1 MNIENMEQEFPKMPQ
16 SMRDMI
22 EKEVE
27 KQVKITPQK
36 GYFSLKKAVVA
47 SLAATFILG
56 TTIFAG
62 TKLYRMSSSPQGNY
76 GRMTAIEKTDGTEN
90 TGKTDAQASQ
100 LTAQDATQNVAP
112 VAMKLSY
119 LPDGMKETEEGKY
132 SYEQT
137 PGQGGI
143 SIVFYQMD
151 TGDESFGMQDDYV
164 TESENI
170 QVGNHD
176 GVYIK
181 KQNTSDQDKAF
192 DQMIYVTY
200 PEYHYVMQMYIGHDV
215 TKEEACK
222 VAEGIVLA
230 SAEELSDGTVIH
242 PYNWSDYEAT
252 VAEDMKEDS
261 EDGELKTTATAD
273 EMKNLHKIGEEF
285 AVQGETGGEAKN
297 LWIKVTDVKVTDDT
311 GILDPAFVDRDMIG
325 TDENGKLI
333 PDTVS
338 YIKSGDGVNTLD
350 EVISSRE
357 VPKKL
362 VYVTLE
368 YSNTGD
374 TEMKDILFFNSV
386 MKIKEENGIY
396 EICGAE
402 QPKEGEIWDTV
413 SSDSSSLEYG
423 EEMRYFDV
431 TGGERGNN
439 YFDSIKAGE
448 TKTLHVGFV
457 VDEDVLPYLY
467 LNTSTSGCGYE
478 FMEQDLEQGLVDI
491 RQ

>member
-27 KQVKITPQK
+27 KQVKVTPQK

-47 SLAATFILG
+47 SLAATFVLG

-90 TGKTDAQASQ
+90 TGKTDDQASQ
-100 LTAQDATQNVAP
+100 LTAQNATQNVAP

-176 GVYIK
+176 GVYEK
-181 KQNTSDQDKAF
+181 MQNIVGDDSAF

-200 PEYHYVMQMYIGHDV
+200 PEYHYVMQMYVGHDV

-222 VAEGIVLA
+222 VAEGIILA
-230 SAEELSDGTVIH
+230 PSEELADGTVIS
-242 PYNWSDYEAT
+242 PYNWSDYEDAM
-252 VAEDMKEDS
+252 AENSGED
-261 EDGELKTTATAD
+261 EALKTTATAE

-285 AVQGETGGEAKN
+285 AVTGEADGESQN
-297 LWIKVTDVKVTDDT
+297 LRIKVTDVKVTDDVA
-311 GILDPAFVDRDMIG
+311 ILDPVFMDRDMLDV
-325 TDENGKLI
+325 DENGKLL
-333 PDTVS
+333 PDTIS
-338 YIKSGDGVNTLD
+338 YIKAGDGINTLD

-357 VPKKL
+357 VPRKL

-368 YSNTGD
+368 YTNAGETD
-374 TEMKDILFFNSV
+374 LKDVLFFDSV
-386 MKIKEENGIY
+386 MKIREKDGVY
-396 EICGAE
+396 EICGGE
-402 QPKEGEIWDTV
+402 QPKEGDVWDTV
-413 SSDSSSLEYG
+413 QADSSSLEHG
-423 EEMRYFDV
+423 EEMAYYDV

-439 YFDSIKAGE
+439 YFGSIKAGE
-448 TKTLHVGFV
+448 TKILHVGFV
-457 VDEDVLPYLY
+457 VDEDALPYLY
-467 LNTSTSGCGYE
+467 LNTGTSGSSYT
-478 FMEQDLEQGLVDI
+478 FTEQDLAQGLVDI

>member
-181 KQNTSDQDKAF
+181 KQNTSDR
-192 DQMIYVTY
+192 
-200 PEYHYVMQMYIGHDV
+200 
-215 TKEEACK
+215 
-222 VAEGIVLA
+222 
-230 SAEELSDGTVIH
+230 
-242 PYNWSDYEAT
+242 
-252 VAEDMKEDS
+252 
-261 EDGELKTTATAD
+261 
-273 EMKNLHKIGEEF
+273 
-285 AVQGETGGEAKN
+285 
-297 LWIKVTDVKVTDDT
+297 IKH
-311 GILDPAFVDRDMIG
+311 
-325 TDENGKLI
+325 LI
-333 PDTVS
+333 
-338 YIKSGDGVNTLD
+338 
-350 EVISSRE
+350 R
-357 VPKKL
+357 
-362 VYVTLE
+362 
-368 YSNTGD
+368 
-374 TEMKDILFFNSV
+374 
-386 MKIKEENGIY
+386 
-396 EICGAE
+396 
-402 QPKEGEIWDTV
+402 
-413 SSDSSSLEYG
+413 
-423 EEMRYFDV
+423 
-431 TGGERGNN
+431 
-439 YFDSIKAGE
+439 
-448 TKTLHVGFV
+448 
-457 VDEDVLPYLY
+457 
-467 LNTSTSGCGYE
+467 
-478 FMEQDLEQGLVDI
+478 
-491 RQ
+491 

>member
-27 KQVKITPQK
+27 KQVKVTPRR

-47 SLAATFILG
+47 SLAATLVLG

-76 GRMTAIEKTDGTEN
+76 GMTTKIKKTDTTEN
-90 TGKTDAQASQ
+90 TEKIDPAPQ
-100 LTAQDATQNVAP
+100 L
-112 VAMKLSY
+112 AMKLSY
-119 LPDGMKETEEGKY
+119 LPDGMTETEEGKY

-151 TGDESFGMQDDYV
+151 TGDEAFWMQDHYV

-176 GVYIK
+176 GVYEK
-181 KQNTSDQDKAF
+181 MQNIVGDDSAF

-402 QPKEGEIWDTV
+402 QPKEGETWDTV
-413 SSDSSSLEYG
+413 RSDSSSLEYG

>member
-27 KQVKITPQK
+27 KQVKVTPQK

-47 SLAATFILG
+47 SLAATFVLG

-76 GRMTAIEKTDGTEN
+76 GMTTKIEKTDATEN
-90 TGKTDAQASQ
+90 TTKMEMAPQ
-100 LTAQDATQNVAP
+100 L
-112 VAMKLSY
+112 AMKLSY
-119 LPDGMKETEEGKY
+119 LPDGMTETEEGKY

-151 TGDESFGMQDDYV
+151 TGDETFWMQDNYV
-164 TESENI
+164 TENENI
-170 QVGNHD
+170 QVGSHD
-176 GVYIK
+176 GVYAK
-181 KQNTSDQDKAF
+181 MQNTMGDDTAF

-215 TKEEACK
+215 TKEDACK
-222 VAEGIVLA
+222 VAEGIIIA
-230 SAEELSDGTVIH
+230 PAEELADGTVIS
-242 PYNWSDYEAT
+242 PYNWSDYEEAM
-252 VAEDMKEDS
+252 AEDSDED
-261 EDGELKTTATAD
+261 DELKTTATAE
-273 EMKNLHKIGEEF
+273 EMKHLHKIGEEF
-285 AVQGETGGEAKN
+285 AVTGDADGESQN
-297 LWIKVTDVKVTDDT
+297 LQIKVTDVKVMDDVA
-311 GILDPAFVDRDMIG
+311 ILDPAFVDRDMIG

-402 QPKEGEIWDTV
+402 QPKEGETWDTV

-457 VDEDVLPYLY
+457 VDEDALPYLY

>member
-27 KQVKITPQK
+27 KQVKVTPQK

-47 SLAATFILG
+47 SLAATFVLG

-90 TGKTDAQASQ
+90 TGKTDDQASQ
-100 LTAQDATQNVAP
+100 LTAQNATQNVAP

-192 DQMIYVTY
+192 DQMIYVAY

-242 PYNWSDYEAT
+242 PYNWSDYEDAM
-252 VAEDMKEDS
+252 AENSGED
-261 EDGELKTTATAD
+261 EALKTTVTAE

-285 AVQGETGGEAKN
+285 AVTGEADGESQN
-297 LWIKVTDVKVTDDT
+297 LRIKVTDVKVTDDVA
-311 GILDPAFVDRDMIG
+311 ILDPVFMNRDMLDV
-325 TDENGKLI
+325 DENGKLL
-333 PDTVS
+333 PDTIS
-338 YIKSGDGVNTLD
+338 YIKAGDGINTLD

-357 VPKKL
+357 VPRKL

-368 YSNTGD
+368 YTNAGE
-374 TEMKDILFFNSV
+374 TELTDVLFFSSV
-386 MKIKEENGIY
+386 MKIREENEVY
-396 EICGAE
+396 EICGGE
-402 QPKEGEIWDTV
+402 QPKEGDVWDTV
-413 SSDSSSLEYG
+413 QADSSSLEHG
-423 EEMRYFDV
+423 EEMAYYDV

-448 TKTLHVGFV
+448 TKILHVGFV
-457 VDEDVLPYLY
+457 VDEDALPYLY
-467 LNTSTSGCGYE
+467 LNTGTSGSSYT
-478 FMEQDLEQGLVDI
+478 FTEQDLAQGLVDI

>member
-16 SMRDMI
+16 SMRDMV

-27 KQVKITPQK
+27 KQIKVTPQR

-47 SLAATFILG
+47 SLAATFVLG

-62 TKLYRMSSSPQGNY
+62 TRLYRMSSSPQGDY
-76 GRMTAIEKTDGTEN
+76 GITTKIEKTDAAENTEN
-90 TGKTDAQASQ
+90 VDTAPQ
-100 LTAQDATQNVAP
+100 L
-112 VAMKLSY
+112 AMKLSY
-119 LPDGMKETEEGKY
+119 LPEGMTETEEGKY

-151 TGDESFGMQDDYV
+151 TGDEAFWMQDHYV
-164 TESENI
+164 MESENI

-176 GVYIK
+176 GVYARM
-181 KQNTSDQDKAF
+181 QNIVGDDTAF

-200 PEYHYVMQMYIGHDV
+200 PEYHYVMQMYVGHDV

-230 SAEELSDGTVIH
+230 PAQELADGTVIS
-242 PYNWSDYEAT
+242 PYNWSDYEDAK
-252 VAEDMKEDS
+252 AEDTGDGS
-261 EDGELKTTATAD
+261 EDEELKTSATAE
-273 EMKNLHKIGEEF
+273 EMKHLHKIGEEF
-285 AVQGETGGEAKN
+285 AVTGEADGGSQD
-297 LWIKVTDVKVTDDT
+297 LRIKVTDVKVTDDVA
-311 GILDPAFVDRDMIG
+311 ILDPAFLDRDMLAV
-325 TDENGKLI
+325 DENGKLL
-333 PDTVS
+333 PDTIS
-338 YIKSGDGVNTLD
+338 YIRSGDGVNTLD

-357 VPKKL
+357 VPRKL

-368 YSNTGD
+368 YTNAGETD
-374 TEMKDILFFNSV
+374 LKDVLFFDSV
-386 MKIKEENGIY
+386 MKIREKDGVY
-396 EICGAE
+396 EICGGE
-402 QPKEGEIWDTV
+402 QPKEGDAWDTV
-413 SSDSSSLEYG
+413 QADSSSLEHG
-423 EEMRYFDV
+423 EEMAYYDV

-448 TKTLHVGFV
+448 TKILHVGFV
-457 VDEDVLPYLY
+457 VDEDALPYLY
-467 LNTSTSGCGYE
+467 LNTGTSGSTYMFTE
-478 FMEQDLEQGLVDI
+478 EDLEQGLVDI

>member
-181 KQNTSDQDKAF
+181 KQNISDQDKAF

-230 SAEELSDGTVIH
+230 SAEELSDGTVIS
-242 PYNWSDYEAT
+242 PYNWSDYEEAM
-252 VAEDMKEDS
+252 AEDSDED
-261 EDGELKTTATAD
+261 DELKTTATAE
-273 EMKNLHKIGEEF
+273 EMKHLHKIGEEF
-285 AVQGETGGEAKN
+285 AVTGDADGESQN
-297 LWIKVTDVKVTDDT
+297 LQIKVTDVNVMDDVA
-311 GILDPAFVDRDMIG
+311 ILDPAFMDREMLAV
-325 TDENGKLI
+325 DENGKLL

-338 YIKSGDGVNTLD
+338 YIRSGDGVNTLD

-357 VPKKL
+357 VPRKL

-368 YSNTGD
+368 YTNTGK
-374 TEMKDILFFNSV
+374 TELKDVLFFDSV
-386 MKIKEENGIY
+386 MKIREKDGVY
-396 EICGAE
+396 EICGGE
-402 QPKEGEIWDTV
+402 QPKEGDAWDTV
-413 SSDSSSLEYG
+413 QADSSSLDHG
-423 EEMRYFDV
+423 EEMAYYDV
-431 TGGERGNN
+431 TGTERGNN

-457 VDEDVLPYLY
+457 VDEDALPYLY
-467 LNTSTSGCGYE
+467 LNTGTSGSTYMFTE
-478 FMEQDLEQGLVDI
+478 EDLEQGLVDI

>member
-1 MNIENMEQEFPKMPQ
+1 MNIESMEQEFPKMPQ

-27 KQVKITPQK
+27 KQIKVTPQR
-36 GYFSLKKAVVA
+36 GYFSLKKAVVV
-47 SLAATFILG
+47 SLAATFVLG

-62 TKLYRMSSSPQGNY
+62 TKLYRMSSSPQGDY
-76 GRMTAIEKTDGTEN
+76 GMTTKIEKTDAAENTEN
-90 TGKTDAQASQ
+90 VDTAPQ
-100 LTAQDATQNVAP
+100 L
-112 VAMKLSY
+112 AMKLSY
-119 LPDGMKETEEGKY
+119 LPEGMTETEEGKY

-151 TGDESFGMQDDYV
+151 TGDETFWMQDHYV

-176 GVYIK
+176 GVYAK
-181 KQNTSDQDKAF
+181 MQNTMGDDTAF

-200 PEYHYVMQMYIGHDV
+200 PEYHYVMQMYVGHDV

-230 SAEELSDGTVIH
+230 PAQELADGTVIS
-242 PYNWSDYEAT
+242 PYNWSDYEDAK
-252 VAEDMKEDS
+252 AEGTGDSS
-261 EDGELKTTATAD
+261 EDEELKTTATAE

-285 AVQGETGGEAKN
+285 AVTGEADGGSQD
-297 LWIKVTDVKVTDDT
+297 LRIKVTDVKVMDDVA
-311 GILDPAFVDRDMIG
+311 ILDPAFLDRDMLAV
-325 TDENGKLI
+325 DENGKLL
-333 PDTVS
+333 PDMIS
-338 YIKSGDGVNTLD
+338 YIRSGDGVNTLD

-357 VPKKL
+357 VPRKL

-368 YSNTGD
+368 YTNAGE
-374 TEMKDILFFNSV
+374 TELKDVLFFDSV
-386 MKIKEENGIY
+386 MKIREKDGVY
-396 EICGAE
+396 EICGGE
-402 QPKEGEIWDTV
+402 QPKEGDAWDTV
-413 SSDSSSLEYG
+413 QADSSSLEHG
-423 EEMRYFDV
+423 EEMAYYDV
-431 TGGERGNN
+431 TGTERGNN

-448 TKTLHVGFV
+448 TKILHVGFV
-457 VDEDVLPYLY
+457 VDEDALPYLY
-467 LNTSTSGCGYE
+467 LNTGTSGSSYT
-478 FMEQDLEQGLVDI
+478 FTEQDLAQGLVDI

>member
-27 KQVKITPQK
+27 KQVKVTPQK

-47 SLAATFILG
+47 SLAATFVLG

-76 GRMTAIEKTDGTEN
+76 GMTTKIEKTDATEN
-90 TGKTDAQASQ
+90 TTKMEMAPQ
-100 LTAQDATQNVAP
+100 L
-112 VAMKLSY
+112 AMKLSY
-119 LPDGMKETEEGKY
+119 LPDGMTETEEGKY

-151 TGDESFGMQDDYV
+151 TGDETFWMQDNYV
-164 TESENI
+164 TENENI
-170 QVGNHD
+170 QVGSHD
-176 GVYIK
+176 GVYAK
-181 KQNTSDQDKAF
+181 MQNTMGDDTAF

-200 PEYHYVMQMYIGHDV
+200 PEYHYVMQMYVGHDV

-230 SAEELSDGTVIH
+230 PAQELADGTVIS
-242 PYNWSDYEAT
+242 PYNWSDYEDAK
-252 VAEDMKEDS
+252 AEGTGDSS
-261 EDGELKTTATAD
+261 EDEELKTTATAE
-273 EMKNLHKIGEEF
+273 EMKHLHKIGEEF
-285 AVQGETGGEAKN
+285 VVTGDADEESQN
-297 LWIKVTDVKVTDDT
+297 LQIKVTDVKVMDDVA
-311 GILDPAFVDRDMIG
+311 ILDPAFMDREMLAV
-325 TDENGKLI
+325 DENGKLL

-338 YIKSGDGVNTLD
+338 YIRSGDGVNTLD

-357 VPKKL
+357 VPRKL

-368 YSNTGD
+368 YTNTGK
-374 TEMKDILFFNSV
+374 TELKDVLFFDSV
-386 MKIKEENGIY
+386 MKIREKDGVY
-396 EICGAE
+396 EICGGE
-402 QPKEGEIWDTV
+402 QPREGDAWDTV
-413 SSDSSSLEYG
+413 QADSSSLDHG
-423 EEMRYFDV
+423 EEMAYYDV
-431 TGGERGNN
+431 TGTERENN
-439 YFDSIKAGE
+439 YFESIKAGE

-457 VDEDVLPYLY
+457 VDEDALPYLY
-467 LNTSTSGCGYE
+467 LNTGTYGSTYMFTE
-478 FMEQDLEQGLVDI
+478 EDLEQGLVDI